1 MKNIFLLLSLIMLS
15 IATSAQVVS
24 SCQTTYLD
32 TLKYV
37 DQVKTSSWTAISVNV
52 INNGGAYGYAGFGQ
66 RFEAPDSVKVLGFSF
81 RGFVYSGAS
90 DTVVCRLYE
99 ANGSGLP
106 GVQVD
111 SVIHT
116 VPLVAGFTSPLDAA
130 EIMNTVM
137 FGSGHVLEGDYIVTV
152 ENFASSDMYLV
163 RNTAG
168 DGAGEDLCLTY
179 YRGLSDPSFDAW
191 YSTFSFGAGWNFDMP
206 FEPIIE
212 YSFDSE
218 LTISAGS
225 ICGSDALIVF
235 DTIVSFDDSIL
246 HNKMY
251 NPNYATY
258 TGYTTSVNYDYGD
271 GISDGTGVH
280 MYNGNGNFV
289 VSASDTILASGW
301 TNNSFVSTCSDLV
314 FVETQPNAGTAGTL
328 AVCQGAVPTD
338 AELFAA
344 LNGTP
349 TAGGTWTNIGLTYTY
364 TVTAVSPCA
373 GIAIADVVVTEQ
385 TAFLGS
391 DTTIC
396 MQSSMILS
404 PGVFDTYSWNTGQLT
419 DSIIVGPILNPGVI
433 TYTVDVT
440 IASCNSTAS
449 ITITFDN
456 CLGIEEIKNHS
467 LIAYPNPANDNFTI
481 NTDFTQNYELKIY
494 DNQGKMILVQ
504 EMIGTVENIDVS
516 GLQQGMYFL
525 TVSDGKQI
533 VRKKLQI
540 LR

>member
-1 MKNIFLLLSLIMLS
+1 MITL
-15 IATSAQVVS
+15 ATSAQVAS

-37 DQVKTSSWTAISVNV
+37 DQVKTSSWTAIPVNV
-52 INNGGAYGYAGFGQ
+52 INDGGAYGYAGFGQ

-301 TNNSFVSTCSDLV
+301 TNNSFVSTCSDVV

>member
-1 MKNIFLLLSLIMLS
+1 MKKRILLLPLLMLTL
-15 IATSAQVVS
+15 ATSAQVAS

-37 DQVKTSSWTAISVNV
+37 DQVKTSSWVSVPVNV
-52 INNGGAYGYAGFGQ
+52 INDGGAYGYAGFGQ

-81 RGFVYSGAS
+81 KGFVFSGAS

-116 VPLVAGFTSPLDAA
+116 VPLVPGFTSPLDAA
-130 EIMNTVM
+130 AIMNTVM

-301 TNNSFVSTCSDLV
+301 TNNSFVSTCSDVV

>member
-37 DQVKTSSWTAISVNV
+37 DQLKTSSWTAIPVNV
-52 INNGGAYGYAGFGQ
+52 INDGGAYGYAGFGQ

-271 GISDGTGVH
+271 GMSDGTGVH

-301 TNNSFVSTCSDLV
+301 TNNSFVSTCSDVV

-349 TAGGTWTNIGLTYTY
+349 TAGGTWTNVGLTYTY

>member
-1 MKNIFLLLSLIMLS
+1 MKTLLLFLSLIGFAQS
-15 IATSAQVVS
+15 TSAQIVS

-37 DQVKTSSWTAISVNV
+37 DQVKTSSWVSVPVNV
-52 INNGGAYGYAGFGQ
+52 INDGGAYGYAGFGQ

-81 RGFVYSGAS
+81 RGFVYSGSS

-106 GVQVD
+106 GVQID

-116 VPLVAGFTSPLDAA
+116 VPLVPGFTSPLDS
-130 EIMNTVM
+130 EIIKSTVM
-137 FGSGHVLEGDYIVTV
+137 FGNGYVLEGDYIVTV
-152 ENFASSDMYLV
+152 ENFSTSDMYIV
-163 RNTAG
+163 RNNDG
-168 DGAGEDLCLTY
+168 DGVGEDLCLTY
-179 YRGLSDPSFDAW
+179 YRGLSDPSFDGW
-191 YSTFSFGAGWNFDMP
+191 YSTFPFGPGWNFDVP

-225 ICGSDALIVF
+225 ICGSDTLIVF

-246 HNKMY
+246 YNKMY
-251 NPNYATY
+251 NPNYAAY
-258 TGYTTSVNYDYGD
+258 TGYSTSVNYDYGD
-271 GISDGTGVH
+271 GMSDETGMH
-280 MYNGNGNFV
+280 FYSGSGNFI

-301 TNNSFVSTCSDLV
+301 TNNSFVSTCSDVV
-314 FVETQPNAGTAGTL
+314 FVEP
-328 AVCQGAVPTD
+328 GAS
-338 AELFAA
+338 F
-344 LNGTP
+344 
-349 TAGGTWTNIGLTYTY
+349 
-364 TVTAVSPCA
+364 
-373 GIAIADVVVTEQ
+373 
-385 TAFLGS
+385 GS
-391 DTTIC
+391 DTVVC

-433 TYTVDVT
+433 TYNVDVT
-440 IASCNSTAS
+440 SALCNSTAS

-456 CLGIEEIKNHS
+456 CIGIEEMKNHK
-467 LIAYPNPANDNFTI
+467 LDVYPNPANDKFTL
-481 NTDFTQNYELKIY
+481 NTDFTQRYALKIY
-494 DNQGKMILVQ
+494 DNQGKMVLVQ

-525 TVSDGKQI
+525 AVSDGNQI

>member
-1 MKNIFLLLSLIMLS
+1 MKTLLLFLSLIGFAQS
-15 IATSAQVVS
+15 TSAQIVS

-37 DQVKTSSWTAISVNV
+37 DQMKTSSWTAIPVNV
-52 INNGGAYGYAGFGQ
+52 INDGGAYGYAGFGQ

-81 RGFVYSGAS
+81 RGFVYSGSS

-106 GVQVD
+106 GVQID

-116 VPLVAGFTSPLDAA
+116 VPLVPGFTSPLDS
-130 EIMNTVM
+130 EIIKSTVM
-137 FGSGHVLEGDYIVTV
+137 FGNGYVLEGDYIVTV
-152 ENFASSDMYLV
+152 ENFSTSDMYIV
-163 RNTAG
+163 RNNDG
-168 DGAGEDLCLTY
+168 DGVGEDLCLTY
-179 YRGLSDPSFDAW
+179 YRGLSDPSFDGW
-191 YSTFSFGAGWNFDMP
+191 YSTFPFGPGWNFDVP

-218 LTISAGS
+218 LTISADS
-225 ICGSDALIVF
+225 ICGYDTLIVF
-235 DTIVSFDDSIL
+235 DTIVSFDDSVL
-246 HNKMY
+246 YNKMY
-251 NPNYATY
+251 NPNFASY
-258 TGYTTSVNYDYGD
+258 TGYNTSVNYDYGD
-271 GISDGTGVH
+271 GVSNGTGMHV
-280 MYNGNGNFV
+280 YSASGSFV
-289 VSASDTILASGW
+289 VSALDTILASGW

-314 FVETQPNAGTAGTL
+314 FVE
-328 AVCQGAVPTD
+328 
-338 AELFAA
+338 AA
-344 LNGTP
+344 
-349 TAGGTWTNIGLTYTY
+349 A
-364 TVTAVSPCA
+364 S
-373 GIAIADVVVTEQ
+373 
-385 TAFLGS
+385 LGS

-419 DSIIVGPILNPGVI
+419 DSIIVGPILNSGVV
-433 TYTVDVT
+433 TYNVDVT
-440 IASCNSTAS
+440 SALCNSTAS

-456 CLGIEEIKNHS
+456 CIGIEEMKNHK
-467 LIAYPNPANDNFTI
+467 LDVYPNPANDKFTL
-481 NTDFTQNYELKIY
+481 NTDFTQRYALKIY
-494 DNQGKMILVQ
+494 DNQGKMVLVQ

-525 TVSDGKQI
+525 AVSDGNQI